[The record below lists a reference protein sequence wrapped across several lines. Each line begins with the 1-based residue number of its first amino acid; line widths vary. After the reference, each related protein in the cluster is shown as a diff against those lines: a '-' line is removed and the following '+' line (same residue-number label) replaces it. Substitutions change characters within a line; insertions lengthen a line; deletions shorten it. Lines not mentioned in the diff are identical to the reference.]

1 MKKFTNFLAGLIAAG
16 ICALML
22 LLSYEAG
29 TETFVLNAVFFAA
42 MAIVTATAL
51 AVGFGRMRRVGKALR
66 KGEAA
71 LKKAE
76 RNPQTPN
83 PFADETDGSP
93 FGLEALDSK
102 IREYRAKTRKSG
114 FTADPEDY
122 VNEDVSDSYAGAA
135 VLESVPDVLTSLGVL
150 GTFVGL
156 IWGMRGFN
164 PVSYEAMAESITSLI
179 DGVKVA
185 FATSIMGISLS
196 LAFTLWL
203 RREQT
208 ALSDA
213 FASFLDAYRL
223 TLSPTAEERT
233 AARMAENQE
242 RQAEATEALL
252 EKIPESTADAVARKL
267 EVVTSKMNDT
277 LDRFVNVVTLNQQE
291 LVDTVADSV
300 TKAMMS
306 SFDEEFREMRQTLDD
321 ASSSQ
326 RENVKSL
333 AAAHEKYEKSLSSA
347 AKKSLQ
353 AAQEDEARRKEA
365 SAEFRRQQEA
375 LTQFVESVGALTERI
390 SETSYEDL
398 NARMAMAKQVEQCQK
413 IADEMEQAVLRM
425 HRETAEFLKASANAK
440 ATSVKVEIPGVEE
453 LSERVAELTELLEGS
468 GEAEGK
474 SLFGRTRRK

>member
-1 MKKFTNFLAGLIAAG
+1 MKKLTNFLAGLLAVGA
-16 ICALML
+16 CALML

-29 TETFVLNAVFFAA
+29 TETFAFNAAFFAA
-42 MAIVTATAL
+42 MALIVAVAL
-51 AVGFGRMRRVGKALR
+51 AAGFGRTLRLRNALR
-66 KGEAA
+66 DGEEI
-71 LKKAE
+71 LRKAE
-76 RNPQTPN
+76 ADPQAPN
-83 PFADETDGSP
+83 PFAGGSKSP
-93 FGLEALDSK
+93 FGLEPLDAR
-102 IREYRAKTRKSG
+102 IREYRAKAEKSG

-122 VNEDVSDSYAGAA
+122 VNEDVADSYAGMR
-135 VLESVPDVLTSLGVL
+135 VLESIPDVLTSLGIL
-150 GTFVGL
+150 GTFIGL

-213 FASFLDAYRL
+213 FAGFLDAYRL
-223 TLSPTAEERT
+223 SLSPTAEERT
-233 AARMAENQE
+233 AAAMAENQA
-242 RQAEATEALL
+242 RQTEATEAML

-267 EVVTSKMNDT
+267 DVVTAKMNDT
-277 LDRFVNVVTLNQQE
+277 LDRFVNVATLNQQE
-291 LVDTVADSV
+291 IVDTVAESV
-300 TKAMMS
+300 TRAMMN

-321 ASSSQ
+321 ACSSQ
-326 RENVKSL
+326 REGVKSL
-333 AAAHEKYEKSLSSA
+333 AAAHEKYEKSLSAA

-365 SAEFRRQQEA
+365 SAEFKKQQEA
-375 LTQFVESVGALTERI
+375 ITQFVDSVNSMAERI

-398 NARMAMAKQVEQCQK
+398 NSRMAMAKQVEQCQK
-413 IADEMEQAVLRM
+413 ISDEMEQAVLRM

-440 ATSVKVEIPGVEE
+440 AASVKVEIPEIAE
-453 LSERVAELTELLEGS
+453 LSERVAELTALLEGS
-468 GEAEGK
+468 GEADRK
-474 SLFGRTRRK
+474 SLFGRARQK